1 MGRTTKLSDAALE
14 SELPQMVQEPFRI
27 STGLKD
33 LIGRNLITNDFV
45 AVFELVKNSFDAH
58 AREVRIY
65 FDDNRIVISDNG
77 KGMSQTDI
85 LEKWLFVAY
94 SAKRDGTEDKDY
106 RSKIGQRNRP
116 YAGAKGVGRFSCDRL
131 GKRLVLSSRAKSQPV
146 QVLKI
151 DWTLYE
157 REAKQEFGDIEMD
170 LEGAADFPG
179 SASKPRGTTGT
190 ILEITDLR
198 SDWTR
203 DKLLALK
210 RELAKLINPF
220 ADGPQKFQIDLL
232 APQELDEDQR
242 QQIRGTG
249 RREEPSAMFIVNG
262 KVENTILEV
271 LKKRTT
277 SIHIQIIEEG
287 KIIESELDDRGES
300 IYKIREV
307 NPYFGLSNTE
317 LDVVI
322 YFLNRGAKKLFA
334 HRMGLPSVQFG
345 SIFLF
350 RNGFR
355 VFPIGQED
363 DDFFG
368 LSRRKQQG
376 MRRFLGSRDLIGRIE
391 LRGVDGFDEATSRD
405 QGLIRTPQ
413 VEELIDCVRD
423 KCVRRLE
430 RYVVDITWKDQFD
443 KDVSDT
449 SRMRLD
455 ESSALITQLVS
466 RLAATQGVE
475 LVEYNPE
482 LVRIVDEKSSA
493 FEHSLK
499 ALEVLAERTGDD
511 ALLARVGEAA
521 NRIAALEA
529 AEAEAREAERRAEA
543 RAAAAV
549 GAASLA
555 QSRYG
560 EERERNQFLVAAAS
574 LDHDTILNLHH
585 QIIMHASD
593 VHLGVKRMMGKLRTG
608 KSLNKEEWID
618 FLERVSFRN
627 SQILTASRFATKGGY
642 KQQAA
647 KQEADL
653 PVYICDY
660 ITTVSSLWAPRGIE
674 VEICPDGKR
683 LERSFR
689 PIDIGIVIDNLISNA
704 AKARASR
711 VAFILEVARGANPAL
726 LITVADNGIGWP
738 SSMDPIDRVFEKGV
752 TTTDGSG
759 LGLYHLKSVIEG
771 LGGLVEAK
779 REPYSEKLCGA
790 QLSLRIPS

>member
-1 MGRTTKLSDAALE
+1 M
-14 SELPQMVQEPFRI
+14 
-27 STGLKD
+27 
-33 LIGRNLITNDFV
+33 
-45 AVFELVKNSFDAH
+45 
-58 AREVRIY
+58 
-65 FDDNRIVISDNG
+65 
-77 KGMSQTDI
+77 
-85 LEKWLFVAY
+85 
-94 SAKRDGTEDKDY
+94 
-106 RSKIGQRNRP
+106 
-116 YAGAKGVGRFSCDRL
+116 
-131 GKRLVLSSRAKSQPV
+131 

-157 REAKQEFGDIEMD
+157 RDAKQEFGDIEMD

-220 ADGPQKFQIDLL
+220 ADGPQKFQIYLL

-249 RREEPSAMFIVNG
+249 RREEPSSMFIVNG

-277 SIHIQIIEEG
+277 SIHIQILEEG

-307 NPYFGLSNTE
+307 NPYSGLSNTE

-423 KCVRRLE
+423 K
-430 RYVVDITWKDQFD
+430 W
-443 KDVSDT
+443 
-449 SRMRLD
+449 
-455 ESSALITQLVS
+455 
-466 RLAATQGVE
+466 
-475 LVEYNPE
+475 
-482 LVRIVDEKSSA
+482 
-493 FEHSLK
+493 
-499 ALEVLAERTGDD
+499 
-511 ALLARVGEAA
+511 
-521 NRIAALEA
+521 
-529 AEAEAREAERRAEA
+529 REATRA
-543 RAAAAV
+543 
-549 GAASLA
+549 
-555 QSRYG
+555 
-560 EERERNQFLVAAAS
+560 
-574 LDHDTILNLHH
+574 
-585 QIIMHASD
+585 
-593 VHLGVKRMMGKLRTG
+593 
-608 KSLNKEEWID
+608 
-618 FLERVSFRN
+618 
-627 SQILTASRFATKGGY
+627 
-642 KQQAA
+642 
-647 KQEADL
+647 
-653 PVYICDY
+653 
-660 ITTVSSLWAPRGIE
+660 
-674 VEICPDGKR
+674 
-683 LERSFR
+683 
-689 PIDIGIVIDNLISNA
+689 
-704 AKARASR
+704 
-711 VAFILEVARGANPAL
+711 
-726 LITVADNGIGWP
+726 
-738 SSMDPIDRVFEKGV
+738 
-752 TTTDGSG
+752 
-759 LGLYHLKSVIEG
+759 
-771 LGGLVEAK
+771 
-779 REPYSEKLCGA
+779 LCG
-790 QLSLRIPS
+790 

>member
-1 MGRTTKLSDAALE
+1 MESDTATE
-14 SELPQMVQEPFRI
+14 RKLPQMAQEPFRV
-27 STGLKD
+27 STGLKN
-33 LIGRNLITNDFV
+33 LIGRDLITNDFV

-77 KGMSQTDI
+77 KGMSRTDI

-106 RSKIGQRNRP
+106 RNKISQRKRP

-131 GKRLVLSSRAKSQPV
+131 GKSLLLSSRSKSQPA

-157 REAKQEFGDIEMD
+157 IDAKQEFGDIEMD
-170 LEGAADFPG
+170 LQAATAFPDPSLKPTGA
-179 SASKPRGTTGT
+179 TGT

-198 SDWTR
+198 SEWTR

-220 ADGPQKFQIDLL
+220 ADGPQKFQIELL
-232 APQELDEDQR
+232 APVELDEDQR
-242 QQIRGTG
+242 QEMRGG
-249 RREEPSAMFIVNG
+249 GSRDEPSAMFLING
-262 KVENTILEV
+262 MVENTILEV

-277 SIHIQIIEEG
+277 SIHIRIADDG
-287 KIIESELDDRGES
+287 TFIESELDDRGTS
-300 IYKIREV
+300 IYKIRED
-307 NPYFGLSNTE
+307 NPYSGLSNTE

-376 MRRFLGSRDLIGRIE
+376 TRRFLGSRDLIGRIE

-475 LVEYNPE
+475 LLDYNPE
-482 LVRIVDEKSSA
+482 LVRIVDEKSAA

-511 ALLARVGEAA
+511 ALLARVSEAA

-549 GAASLA
+549 DAATVA
-555 QSRYG
+555 RSRYG
-560 EERERNQFLVAAAS
+560 EERERNQFLVAAAA

-593 VHLGVKRMMGKLRTG
+593 VHLGVKRMMGKLRNG
-608 KSLNKEEWID
+608 KSLTKEEWVD

-642 KQQAA
+642 KQQSA

-653 PVYICDY
+653 PVYIYDY

-674 VEICPDGKR
+674 VDIDHDGKR

-689 PIDIGIVIDNLISNA
+689 PIEIGIVIDNLISNA
-704 AKARASR
+704 AKARANS
-711 VAFILEVARGANPAL
+711 VAFILEVSRGSNPAL
-726 LITVADNGIGWP
+726 LMTVADNGIGWP
-738 SSMDPIDRVFEKGV
+738 SSMDPIERVFEKGA

-759 LGLYHLKSVIEG
+759 LGLYHLKTVIEG

-779 REPYSEKLCGA
+779 REPYSKKLCGA
-790 QLSLRIPS
+790 QLTLRIPS